1 MIKKFFLNLKEEI
14 NLEKRFFRYATFY
27 TGLLASISFFENIIF
42 NLGSSLVIFSVLFVI
57 LSFTCFYF
65 SKKEAFYNIYRNIF
79 FVGLIILLDISYF
92 LSGGLDSSITY
103 IFIMAFLIINLI
115 IKRNKFEQI
124 LFYFI
129 FTTNILFIFYLEQL
143 YPSWVTPYSSLNS
156 KNGDLIG
163 SFSMVLLLI
172 SIIINF
178 FKTTY
183 ENLLKN
189 IDDKNKDLIL
199 SEKKANEERD
209 KAERANNAKKEFLSV
224 MSHEIRTP
232 LNAIISSVNLLEK
245 KEDKI
250 DEELIKIL
258 KDSSEN
264 LLALVSDILDFSKI
278 ESGKIKLEEKD
289 FNLKELVERVVNV
302 YSTQSKKRNNKL
314 TLIIDSLN
322 HEYFIGDYLR
332 ISQILNNLIS
342 NAIKFTENG
351 NIYVR
356 VKCIREEDEIYSI
369 LFEVEDTGIGI
380 SEDKI
385 DYIFEEF
392 TQENYSITR
401 KYGGSGLGLSI
412 TKNLILLMNSN
423 INVDSKLG
431 IGSKFYFCLNFKKA
445 NIIENSQPSITTNDI
460 SKIKILLVEDND
472 INIKLTSKILD
483 NWNVKYKVAK
493 NGLIA
498 LKTLENEKFDTILMD
513 LQMPEMDGFTATQK
527 IREFDDKTPI
537 IAVTANSMA
546 EEREKC
552 LSLGFNEYITK
563 PFKQDNLKEKIVLHY
578 NKNVII

>member
-1 MIKKFFLNLKEEI
+1 MNLREEQ

-27 TGLLASISFFENIIF
+27 TGILALISFFENIIV
-42 NLGSSLVIFSVLFVI
+42 NLGSSLVLFSILFVL
-57 LSFTCFYF
+57 LSFICFFY
-65 SKKEAFYNIYRNIF
+65 SKKDNLYNTFRNIF
-79 FVGLIILLDISYF
+79 FIGLIILLDISYF

-103 IFIMAFLIINLI
+103 IFIMAFLIVNLV

-129 FTTNILFIFYLEQL
+129 FITNILFIFYLEQSYPKWITH
-143 YPSWVTPYSSLNS
+143 YPSLNA

-178 FKTTY
+178 FKSTY
-183 ENLLKN
+183 EKFLKN

-245 KEDKI
+245 QEDKI
-250 DEELIKIL
+250 DDELINIL
-258 KDSSEN
+258 KDASEN

-289 FNLKELVERVVNV
+289 FNLKELVQRVVNV

-314 TLIIDSLN
+314 NLIIDSLN

-351 NIYVR
+351 SIDVR
-356 VKCIREEDEIYSI
+356 VKCIKEENEIYSI
-369 LFEVEDTGIGI
+369 LFEVEDSGIGI

-423 INVDSKLG
+423 INVQSKLG
-431 IGSKFYFCLNFKKA
+431 LGSKFYFCLNLKKS
-445 NIIENSQPSITTNDI
+445 NIIENSQSSITTGDI

-527 IREFDDKTPI
+527 IREFDDRTPI

-578 NKNVII
+578 NKNVSI

>member
-1 MIKKFFLNLKEEI
+1 MNLREEQ

-27 TGLLASISFFENIIF
+27 TGILALISFFENIIV
-42 NLGSSLVIFSVLFVI
+42 NLGSSLVLFSILFVL
-57 LSFTCFYF
+57 LSFICFFY
-65 SKKEAFYNIYRNIF
+65 SKKDNLYNTFRNIF
-79 FVGLIILLDISYF
+79 FIGLIILLDISYF

-103 IFIMAFLIINLI
+103 IFIMAFLIVNLV

-129 FTTNILFIFYLEQL
+129 FITNILFIFYLEQSYPKWITP
-143 YPSWVTPYSSLNS
+143 YPSLNA

-178 FKTTY
+178 FKSTY
-183 ENLLKN
+183 EKFLKN

-245 KEDKI
+245 QEDKI
-250 DEELIKIL
+250 DDELIKIL
-258 KDSSEN
+258 KDASEN

-278 ESGKIKLEEKD
+278 ESGKIKLEEND

-314 TLIIDSLN
+314 NLIIESLN

-332 ISQILNNLIS
+332 MSQILNNLIS

-356 VKCIREEDEIYSI
+356 VKCIKEENEIYSI

-423 INVDSKLG
+423 INVQSKLG
-431 IGSKFYFCLNFKKA
+431 VGSKFYFCLNLKKS
-445 NIIENSQPSITTNDI
+445 NIIENSQSSITTGDI

-527 IREFDDKTPI
+527 IREFDNKTPI

-578 NKNVII
+578 NKNVTI

>member
-1 MIKKFFLNLKEEI
+1 MNLREEQ

-143 YPSWVTPYSSLNS
+143 YPSWVTPYSSLNA

-183 ENLLKN
+183 ENFLKN

-258 KDSSEN
+258 KDASEN

-356 VKCIREEDEIYSI
+356 VKCIREEDEIYYI